1 MIVTCTE
8 CGRRYN
14 FDAAQLGDRPSVTVR
29 CSNCKA
35 SMTVSAPQAVETPP
49 APEPP
54 PAQEAVPAQEAPG
67 DRTTRL
73 DVDASLLPAHA
84 SVPEGG
90 LHLLP
95 GRRLSLA
102 VLQGKDTGR
111 IFKVERASVVI
122 GRGESEISL
131 DDPEVSRQHAR
142 LEVHGANIFVRDLGS
157 TNGVFVDE
165 VKVAEAELANHSEFR
180 VGGTH
185 LMLIV
190 TEEETVA

>member
-1 MIVTCTE
+1 VIVTCTE

-35 SMTVSAPQAVETPP
+35 SMTVSAAQAVETLPV
-49 APEPP
+49 PEP
-54 PAQEAVPAQEAPG
+54 AETAPAQEAPG

-90 LHLLP
+90 LQLLP

-111 IFKVERASVVI
+111 IFKVERPSVVI

-142 LEVHGANIFVRDLGS
+142 LEVHGANVFVRDLGS

>member
-1 MIVTCTE
+1 VIVTCKE

-14 FDAAQLGDRPSVTVR
+14 FDPAQLGNRPSATVR

-35 SMTVSAPQAVETPP
+35 SMTISAPGAAETAP
-49 APEPP
+49 APG
-54 PAQEAVPAQEAPG
+54 AAGMVPAQEAPG

-73 DVDASLLPAHA
+73 DVDASLLPARA

-90 LHLLP
+90 LQLLP

-142 LEVHGANIFVRDLGS
+142 LEVHGASVFVRDLGS

-190 TEEETVA
+190 TQEETVA

>member
-14 FDAAQLGDRPSVTVR
+14 FDVAQLGDRASATVR

-35 SMTVSAPQAVETPP
+35 SMTVSAQDAGETV
-49 APEPP
+49 AAEEP
-54 PAQEAVPAQEAPG
+54 PG

-84 SVPEGG
+84 IVPEGG
-90 LHLLP
+90 LRLLA

-111 IFKVERASVVI
+111 IFKVERPSVVI

-142 LEVHGANIFVRDLGS
+142 LEVHGANVFVRDLGS

-165 VKVAEAELANHSEFR
+165 VKVAEAELSNHSEFR

-190 TEEETVA
+190 TAEEETVA

>member
-14 FDAAQLGDRPSVTVR
+14 FDAKRLGDRASATVR

-35 SMTVSAPQAVETPP
+35 SMTVSAQDPP
-49 APEPP
+49 
-54 PAQEAVPAQEAPG
+54 EAVPAQETPG

-90 LHLLP
+90 LQLLP

-142 LEVHGANIFVRDLGS
+142 LEVHGASVFVRDLGS

-165 VKVAEAELANHSEFR
+165 VKVAEAELVNHSEFR

-190 TEEETVA
+190 TEEGGLVA